1 MFTYLCLLNII
12 VSLRTT
18 LWHSSHCCTD
28 TLLDNIDFK
37 TIMKN
42 KAGGK
47 ISLLRQ
53 QTEKEKVTSWLN
65 KGGEGSR
72 EEVNRGGGSKTG
84 GGREASV
91 GPGGRE
97 GEGSDSM
104 TGITPKTRVN
114 NATRIS
120 NKKKHDRLLELKKSD
135 KSPLLS
141 YGQKILQAS
150 KKKML
155 MNQSTSIVIFVVSED
170 HTMQTSK
177 ITKSI
182 HTQILITYVRNVI
195 LQLTL
200 K

>member
-28 TLLDNIDFK
+28 THLDNMDFK

-47 ISLLRQ
+47 FSLLRQ

-72 EEVNRGGGSKTG
+72 EEVNRGGGSKTR

-97 GEGSDSM
+97 GERSDSM

-114 NATRIS
+114 NATQIS
-120 NKKKHDRLLELKKSD
+120 NKKKHDRLLELKKNLTRVLSCYMD
-135 KSPLLS
+135 KR
-141 YGQKILQAS
+141 
-150 KKKML
+150 
-155 MNQSTSIVIFVVSED
+155 F
-170 HTMQTSK
+170 
-177 ITKSI
+177 
-182 HTQILITYVRNVI
+182 
-195 LQLTL
+195 
-200 K
+200 